1 MKKIENIKYL
11 ERTKAIMISTL
22 FFMMLCVPT
31 LVKIALPYGGLIL
44 FFGGAAIV
52 GSFLLY
58 KIQKLN
64 EQIEHLSQ

>member
-11 ERTKAIMISTL
+11 ERTKAFMISIL

-31 LVKIALPYGGLIL
+31 LVKIALPYGGLPL
-44 FFGGAAIV
+44 FFAAAAIV
-52 GSFLLY
+52 GSYLLF

-64 EQIEHLSQ
+64 EQIELLSK